1 MCWPEYQGGGWTSQI
16 FMQLSI
22 HQYTRDAGW
31 NQPPDGAL
39 DSAGTVLFIFAGTRC
54 PVLEKAL
61 GDLRLR
67 FPLAHWIGCST
78 AGEILGAMLA
88 DDSVAVVVVRFDKA
102 RVRSLQEKIG
112 PENGAFEAG
121 RNIARSLAGPELKGI
136 FVLADGLAVNG
147 SALAKGLAAELPAGL
162 PVSGGLAA
170 DGDRFGQTWVIA
182 ERVPQAEH
190 IVAVGFYGDSVG
202 MACNHRGGWD
212 VFGPERE
219 VTHANGNV
227 LYSLDGQPAL
237 ALYRK
242 YLGERA
248 DELPAAGLLF
258 PLAIRNE
265 LEADGLTVRTILAV
279 NEVEQSITF
288 AGDIPQGRF
297 VRMMRA
303 NRDRLIDGATGA
315 ADGIHAGANMAGE
328 ALCLAISCIG
338 RRLVLGQRCE
348 EELEAVLDTLPK
360 PCRMIGYYSYGE
372 LSPLSSGRCDL
383 HNQTMTLS
391 LLWEER
397 S

>member
-1 MCWPEYQGGGWTSQI
+1 
-16 FMQLSI
+16 MQLSI
-22 HQYTRDAGW
+22 HHCTRSGDW
-31 NQPPDGAL
+31 SQVLDGAL

-54 PVLEKAL
+54 PVLEQAL
-61 GDLRLR
+61 NDLRVA

-78 AGEILGAMLA
+78 AGEIFGAQLD
-88 DDSVAVVVVRFDKA
+88 DDSLAVAVVRFDRA
-102 RVRSLQEKIG
+102 RVRSLHEKVG
-112 PENGAFEAG
+112 PAQGALEAG
-121 RNIARSLAGPELKGI
+121 RSIARALAEPDLKGV

-147 SALAKGLAAELPAGL
+147 SELAKGLAGELPAGL
-162 PVSGGLAA
+162 PISGGLAA

-182 ERVPQAEH
+182 DKVPQAAH
-190 IVAVGFYGDSVG
+190 VVAVGFYGESAD

-219 VTHANGNV
+219 VTRATGNV
-227 LYSLDGQPAL
+227 LYALDDQPAL

-248 DELPAAGLLF
+248 GELPAAGLLF

-265 LEADGLTVRTILAV
+265 QEADGMTVRTILGIDEA
-279 NEVEQSITF
+279 EQSITF
-288 AGDIPQGRF
+288 AGDIPQGSF

-303 NRDRLIDGATGA
+303 NRDRLIDGAIGA
-315 ADGIHAGANMAGE
+315 ADGVRPVAGAAGE
-328 ALCLAISCIG
+328 TLCLAISCIG

-383 HNQTMTLS
+383 HNQTMTLT
-391 LLWEER
+391 LLGER
-397 S
+397 

>member
-1 MCWPEYQGGGWTSQI
+1 
-16 FMQLSI
+16 MQLSI
-22 HQYTRDAGW
+22 HHCARSGDW
-31 NQPPDGAL
+31 SQPLDGAL

-54 PVLEKAL
+54 PVLEQAMN
-61 GDLRLR
+61 DLRVA

-78 AGEILGAMLA
+78 AGEIFGAQLD
-88 DDSVAVVVVRFDKA
+88 DDSLAVAVVRFDKA
-102 RVRSLQEKIG
+102 RVRSLHEKVS
-112 PENGAFEAG
+112 PAQGALEAG
-121 RNIARSLAGPELKGI
+121 RRIARALAEPDLKGV

-147 SALAKGLAAELPAGL
+147 SELAKGLAGELPAGL
-162 PVSGGLAA
+162 PISGGLAA

-182 ERVPQAEH
+182 DKVPQAAH
-190 IVAVGFYGDSVG
+190 VVAVGFYGESVD
-202 MACNHRGGWD
+202 MACNYRGGWD

-219 VTHANGNV
+219 VTRATGNV
-227 LYSLDGQPAL
+227 LYALDDQPAL

-248 DELPAAGLLF
+248 GELPAAGLLF

-265 LEADGLTVRTILAV
+265 QEADGMTVRTILGIDEAA
-279 NEVEQSITF
+279 QSITF
-288 AGDIPQGRF
+288 AGDIPQGSF

-303 NRDRLIDGATGA
+303 NRDRLIDGAIGA
-315 ADGIHAGANMAGE
+315 AEGVRPVAGAAGE
-328 ALCLAISCIG
+328 TLCLAISCIG

-383 HNQTMTLS
+383 HNQTMTLT
-391 LLWEER
+391 LLGER
-397 S
+397 

>member
-1 MCWPEYQGGGWTSQI
+1 
-16 FMQLSI
+16 MQLSI
-22 HQYTRDAGW
+22 HHCTRSGDW
-31 NQPPDGAL
+31 SQPLDGAL

-54 PVLEKAL
+54 PVLEQAL
-61 GDLRLR
+61 RDLRVA

-78 AGEILGAMLA
+78 AGEIFGAQLD
-88 DDSVAVVVVRFDKA
+88 DDSLAVAVVRFDKA
-102 RVRSLQEKIG
+102 RVRSLHEKVG
-112 PENGAFEAG
+112 PAQGALEAG
-121 RNIARSLAGPELKGI
+121 RSIARALAEPDLKGI

-147 SALAKGLAAELPAGL
+147 SELAKGLAGELPAGL
-162 PVSGGLAA
+162 PISGGLAA

-182 ERVPQAEH
+182 DKVPQAAH
-190 IVAVGFYGDSVG
+190 VVAVGFYGESVD

-219 VTHANGNV
+219 VTRATGNV
-227 LYSLDGQPAL
+227 LYALDDQPAL

-248 DELPAAGLLF
+248 GELPAAGLLF

-265 LEADGLTVRTILAV
+265 QEADGMTVRTILGIDEA
-279 NEVEQSITF
+279 EQSITF
-288 AGDIPQGRF
+288 AGDIPQGSF

-303 NRDRLIDGATGA
+303 NRDRLIDGAIGA
-315 ADGIHAGANMAGE
+315 ADGVRPVAGAAGE
-328 ALCLAISCIG
+328 TLCLAISCIG

-383 HNQTMTLS
+383 HNQTMTLT
-391 LLWEER
+391 LLGER
-397 S
+397 

>member
-1 MCWPEYQGGGWTSQI
+1 
-16 FMQLSI
+16 MQLSI
-22 HQYTRDAGW
+22 HHCTRSGDWSQAL
-31 NQPPDGAL
+31 DGAL

-54 PVLEKAL
+54 PVLEQAL
-61 GDLRLR
+61 NDLRVA

-78 AGEILGAMLA
+78 AGEIFGAQLD
-88 DDSVAVVVVRFDKA
+88 DDSLAVAVVRFDRA
-102 RVRSLQEKIG
+102 RVRSLHEKVG
-112 PENGAFEAG
+112 PAQGALEAG
-121 RNIARSLAGPELKGI
+121 RSIARALAEPDLKGV

-147 SALAKGLAAELPAGL
+147 SELAKGLAGELPAGL
-162 PVSGGLAA
+162 PISGGLAA

-182 ERVPQAEH
+182 DKVPQAAH
-190 IVAVGFYGDSVG
+190 VVAVGFYGESAD

-219 VTHANGNV
+219 VTRATGNV
-227 LYSLDGQPAL
+227 LYALDDQPAL

-248 DELPAAGLLF
+248 GELPAAGLLF

-265 LEADGLTVRTILAV
+265 QEADGMTVRTILGIDEA
-279 NEVEQSITF
+279 EQSITF
-288 AGDIPQGRF
+288 AGDIPQGSF

-303 NRDRLIDGATGA
+303 NRDRLIDGAIGA
-315 ADGIHAGANMAGE
+315 ADGVRPVAGAAGE
-328 ALCLAISCIG
+328 TLCLAISCIG

-383 HNQTMTLS
+383 HNQTMTLT
-391 LLWEER
+391 LLGER
-397 S
+397 

>member
-1 MCWPEYQGGGWTSQI
+1 
-16 FMQLSI
+16 MQLSI
-22 HQYTRDAGW
+22 HHCTRSGDW
-31 NQPPDGAL
+31 SQPLDGAL

-54 PVLEKAL
+54 PVLEQAL
-61 GDLRLR
+61 NDLRVA

-78 AGEILGAMLA
+78 AGEIFGAQLD
-88 DDSVAVVVVRFDKA
+88 DDSLAVAVVRFDKA
-102 RVRSLQEKIG
+102 RVRSLHEKVG
-112 PENGAFEAG
+112 PAQGALEAG
-121 RNIARSLAGPELKGI
+121 RSIARALAEPDLKGV

-147 SALAKGLAAELPAGL
+147 SELAKGLAGELPAGL
-162 PVSGGLAA
+162 PISGGLAA

-182 ERVPQAEH
+182 DKVPQAAH
-190 IVAVGFYGDSVG
+190 VVAVGFYGESVD

-219 VTHANGNV
+219 VTRATGNV
-227 LYSLDGQPAL
+227 LYALDDQPAL

-248 DELPAAGLLF
+248 GELPAAGLLF

-265 LEADGLTVRTILAV
+265 QEADGMTVRTILGIDEA
-279 NEVEQSITF
+279 EQSITF
-288 AGDIPQGRF
+288 AGDIPQGSF

-303 NRDRLIDGATGA
+303 NRDRLIDGAIGA
-315 ADGIHAGANMAGE
+315 ADGVRPVAGAVGE
-328 ALCLAISCIG
+328 TLCLAISCIG

-383 HNQTMTLS
+383 HNQTMTLT
-391 LLWEER
+391 LLGER
-397 S
+397 

>member
-1 MCWPEYQGGGWTSQI
+1 
-16 FMQLSI
+16 MQLSI
-22 HQYTRDAGW
+22 HHCTRSGDW
-31 NQPPDGAL
+31 RQPLDGAL

-54 PVLEKAL
+54 PVLEQAL
-61 GDLRLR
+61 RDLRVA

-78 AGEILGAMLA
+78 AGEIFGAQLD
-88 DDSVAVVVVRFDKA
+88 DDSLAVAVVRFDKA
-102 RVRSLQEKIG
+102 RVRSLHEKVG
-112 PENGAFEAG
+112 PAQGALEAG
-121 RNIARSLAGPELKGI
+121 RSIARALAEPDLKGV

-147 SALAKGLAAELPAGL
+147 SELAKGLAGELPAGL
-162 PVSGGLAA
+162 PISGGLAA

-182 ERVPQAEH
+182 DKVPQAAH
-190 IVAVGFYGDSVG
+190 VVAVGFYGESVD

-219 VTHANGNV
+219 VTRATGNV
-227 LYSLDGQPAL
+227 LYALDDQPAL

-248 DELPAAGLLF
+248 GELPAAGLLF

-265 LEADGLTVRTILAV
+265 QEADGMTVRTILGIDEA
-279 NEVEQSITF
+279 EQSITF
-288 AGDIPQGRF
+288 AGDIPQGSF

-303 NRDRLIDGATGA
+303 NRDRLIDGAIGA
-315 ADGIHAGANMAGE
+315 ADGVRPVAGAVGE
-328 ALCLAISCIG
+328 TLCLAISCIG

-383 HNQTMTLS
+383 HNQTMTLT
-391 LLWEER
+391 LLGER
-397 S
+397 

>member
-1 MCWPEYQGGGWTSQI
+1 MRWSNYLGGGWTSQI
-16 FMQLSI
+16 LVQLSI
-22 HQYTRDAGW
+22 HHYTRDAGW
-31 NQPPDGAL
+31 NQLPDGAL

-61 GDLRLR
+61 GDLRLQFR
-67 FPLAHWIGCST
+67 LAHWIGCST
-78 AGEILGAMLA
+78 AGEILGATLA
-88 DDSVAVVVVRFDKA
+88 DDSVAVAIVRFDTA
-102 RVRSLQEKIG
+102 RVRSLQEKID

-121 RNIARSLAGPELKGI
+121 RNIARSLSGPDLKGI

-147 SALAKGLAAELPAGL
+147 SALAAGLAAELPAGL

-170 DGDRFGQTWVIA
+170 DGDRFGQTWVIVDRA
-182 ERVPQAEH
+182 PQAEH
-190 IVAVGFYGDSVG
+190 VVAVGFYGDSVG

-219 VTHANGNV
+219 VTHATGNV

-237 ALYRK
+237 SLYRK

-248 DELPAAGLLF
+248 GELPAAGLLF

-279 NEVEQSITF
+279 NEAEQSITF

-315 ADGIHAGANMAGE
+315 ADGIRAGANMAGE

-348 EELEAVLDTLPK
+348 EELETVLDTLPK
-360 PCRMIGYYSYGE
+360 PSRMIGYYSYGE
-372 LSPLSSGRCDL
+372 LSPLSGGRCDL

-391 LLWEER
+391 LLWETR

>member
-1 MCWPEYQGGGWTSQI
+1 MCWFEHHVTWRQDDPISME
-16 FMQLSI
+16 LSI
-22 HQYTRDAGW
+22 HHYSRDGDW
-31 NQPPDGAL
+31 SQPPDGVL

-54 PVLEKAL
+54 PVLERAL
-61 GDLRLR
+61 DDLRLR

-78 AGEILGAMLA
+78 AGEIFGAALD
-88 DDSVAVVVVRFDKA
+88 DDSVVVAIVRFDKA
-102 RVRSLQEKIG
+102 RVRSLRERIG
-112 PENGAFEAG
+112 PGHGALEAG
-121 RNIARSLAGPELKGI
+121 RNIARTLAEPELKGI

-147 SALAKGLAAELPAGL
+147 SELAKGLAGELPAGL

-182 ERVPQAEH
+182 DKAPQADH
-190 IVAVGFYGDSVG
+190 VVAVGFYGDSVG
-202 MACNHRGGWD
+202 MACNYRGGWD

-219 VTHANGNV
+219 VTRATGNV
-227 LYSLDGQPAL
+227 LYALDDQPAL

-248 DELPAAGLLF
+248 GELPATGLLF

-279 NEVEQSITF
+279 NEAEQSITF
-288 AGDIPQGRF
+288 AGDIPQGGF

-315 ADGIHAGANMAGE
+315 AEGIRPGDKTPGE
-328 ALCLAISCIG
+328 ALCLVISCIG

-391 LLWEER
+391 LLWED
-397 S
+397 

>member
-1 MCWPEYQGGGWTSQI
+1 
-16 FMQLSI
+16 MQLSI
-22 HQYTRDAGW
+22 HHCTRSGDWSQAL
-31 NQPPDGAL
+31 DGAL
-39 DSAGTVLFIFAGTRC
+39 DSAVTVLFIFAGTRC
-54 PVLEKAL
+54 PVLEQAL
-61 GDLRLR
+61 NDLRVA

-78 AGEILGAMLA
+78 AGEIFGAQLD
-88 DDSVAVVVVRFDKA
+88 DDSLAVAVVRFDKA
-102 RVRSLQEKIG
+102 RVRSLHEKVG
-112 PENGAFEAG
+112 PAQGALEAG
-121 RNIARSLAGPELKGI
+121 RSIARALAEPDLKGV

-147 SALAKGLAAELPAGL
+147 SELAKGLAGELPAGL
-162 PVSGGLAA
+162 PISGGLAA

-182 ERVPQAEH
+182 DKVPQAAH
-190 IVAVGFYGDSVG
+190 VVAVGFYGESVD

-219 VTHANGNV
+219 VTRATGNV
-227 LYSLDGQPAL
+227 LYALDDQPAL

-248 DELPAAGLLF
+248 GELPAAGLLF

-265 LEADGLTVRTILAV
+265 QEADGMTVRTILGIDEA
-279 NEVEQSITF
+279 EQSITF
-288 AGDIPQGRF
+288 AGDIPQGSF

-303 NRDRLIDGATGA
+303 NRDRLIDGAIGA
-315 ADGIHAGANMAGE
+315 ADGVRPVAGAVGE
-328 ALCLAISCIG
+328 TLCLAISCIG

-383 HNQTMTLS
+383 HNQTMTLT
-391 LLWEER
+391 LLGER
-397 S
+397 

>member
-1 MCWPEYQGGGWTSQI
+1 
-16 FMQLSI
+16 MQLSI
-22 HQYTRDAGW
+22 HHCTRSGDW
-31 NQPPDGAL
+31 SQPLDGAL

-54 PVLEKAL
+54 PVLEQAL
-61 GDLRLR
+61 RDLRVA

-78 AGEILGAMLA
+78 AGEIFGAQLD
-88 DDSVAVVVVRFDKA
+88 DDSLAVAVVRFDKA
-102 RVRSLQEKIG
+102 RVRSLHEKVG
-112 PENGAFEAG
+112 PAQGALEAG
-121 RNIARSLAGPELKGI
+121 RSIARALAEPDLKGV

-147 SALAKGLAAELPAGL
+147 SELAKGLAGELPAGL
-162 PVSGGLAA
+162 PISGGLAA

-182 ERVPQAEH
+182 DKVPQAAH
-190 IVAVGFYGDSVG
+190 VVAVGFYGESVD

-219 VTHANGNV
+219 VTRATGNV
-227 LYSLDGQPAL
+227 LYALDDQPAL

-248 DELPAAGLLF
+248 GELPAAGLLF

-265 LEADGLTVRTILAV
+265 QEADGMTVRTILGIDEA
-279 NEVEQSITF
+279 EQSITF
-288 AGDIPQGRF
+288 AGDIPQGSF

-303 NRDRLIDGATGA
+303 NRDRLIDGAIGA
-315 ADGIHAGANMAGE
+315 ADGVRPVAGAAGE
-328 ALCLAISCIG
+328 TLCLAISCIG

-383 HNQTMTLS
+383 HNQTMTLT
-391 LLWEER
+391 LLGER
-397 S
+397 